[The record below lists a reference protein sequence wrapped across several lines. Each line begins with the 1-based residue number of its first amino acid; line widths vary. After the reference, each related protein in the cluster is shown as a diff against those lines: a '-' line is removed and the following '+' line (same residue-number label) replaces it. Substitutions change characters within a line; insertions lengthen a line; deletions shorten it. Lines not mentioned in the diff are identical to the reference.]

1 MATQGHHRIDSECRA
16 WARKAKAYFQPTVS
30 TSTGTTAEAENQ
42 TAKAA
47 TSQNAI
53 SDAVRPSAIG
63 R

>member
-1 MATQGHHRIDSECRA
+1 MATQGHHRIDSECQA
-16 WARKAKAYFQPTVS
+16 WARKAKAYFQPMVS

-53 SDAVRPSAIG
+53 SASDR
-63 R
+63 